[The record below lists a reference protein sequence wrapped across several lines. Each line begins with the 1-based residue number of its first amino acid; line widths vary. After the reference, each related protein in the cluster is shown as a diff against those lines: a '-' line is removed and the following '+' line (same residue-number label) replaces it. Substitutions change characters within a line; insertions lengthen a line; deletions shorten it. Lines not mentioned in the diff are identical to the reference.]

1 MKHQEDAGEL
11 RMMLGGAEKLSCKQS
26 LEKKT
31 WGIVLEKQRISNSQ
45 RINFD

>member
-26 LEKKT
+26 LEKKNL
-31 WGIVLEKQRISNSQ
+31 GNCFGKAKNIK
-45 RINFD
+45 